1 MGRLS
6 PSMTDSTLPVD
17 APNGT
22 AAGRLDLGSPSG
34 KVRAFHGVLALP
46 KLRAGNTA
54 GPSSNGR
61 TPDFGS
67 GNGGSSPPG
76 PIPTKKKNGRGG
88 LTPARASLSRPGPY
102 GLGWSGFASFAS
114 LTSRSAA
121 RSASFASD
129 SDRPRLW
136 SV

>member
-46 KLRAGNTA
+46 KLRAGNIA

-76 PIPTKKKNGRGG
+76 PMQSVQTR
-88 LTPARASLSRPGPY
+88 RSFQRPCRN
-102 GLGWSGFASFAS
+102 STT
-114 LTSRSAA
+114 LTS
-121 RSASFASD
+121 ASD
-129 SDRPRLW
+129 VAGPQLREGEDS
-136 SV
+136 